1 MSDSGKDPD
10 DWNVDTQDFTQDGR
24 GARTQLGT
32 GAEAIPV
39 NNWTRSCM
47 SYVHTRRLGKD

>member
-39 NNWTRSCM
+39 NNWTRS
-47 SYVHTRRLGKD
+47 